1 MSKWMKVW
9 LLIVVACMLLVGV
22 LQSEGRAAAKLSS
35 ASPFILQDLHGTQY
49 RSTDL
54 TANGH
59 WAIIYFY
66 DAESRSCREGLV
78 SLWSRV
84 KEYKDSV
91 TLVAISAN
99 PSPLVRS
106 FQKTIKISIPFLLD
120 PGGKVSEAYQA
131 TSVFPKTV
139 VVGAGGQVVEER
151 VGAVG
156 SVLTVL
162 AAVVDRLML
171 NHNVEQ
177 AQAVLAKPE
186 IQVHLKQ
193 ATPGERDRVHASEGY
208 AQVRAGDFA
217 KARETFENI
226 DNQTMRIEGL
236 GATAYAAG
244 KTSEAKQLVSSLL
257 QEDPNNTYGHT
268 LQGNLHF
275 KSGDTTAALA
285 EYEKAVTGSP
295 TLPWQQAEAHNNLGR
310 TFAKLGQ
317 PDAAIN
323 NYDKALSIYPDY
335 IIPLSN
341 KGVVHNRQGD
351 YEKAEKVLK
360 KAVSANPADSIAKV
374 LLAKNEDD
382 LVFSKDYEK
391 QAWVRQLVRDLV
403 RRYNDQKNSVAKSGK
418 ESKKIWTSRPLTVSL
433 IPMAVAGAD
442 PERDGDAEIIFQGF
456 AQGLADVGRVKMVER
471 QVIDKLLEELQLG
484 STELAQEKT
493 RLRLGKI
500 MAAKMMAVGD
510 VMMMRQGGYF
520 INFRLVD
527 TETSEVIMN
536 RNQQLQG
543 LGQVTTLATSVGRW
557 VAELARERYP
567 LQAKIASIDG
577 SEVILNLGS
586 DIGVALGVRFNAI
599 MEGKPIVFEGEVLGR
614 RRQKIGLL
622 EVVQVQPKMSFARI
636 VKHTG
641 KLKSGTKVVE
651 IATVASSKSVVGPA
665 SRSGGTVLR

>member
-1 MSKWMKVW
+1 MSRLMKVC
-9 LLIVVACMLLVGV
+9 LLVVAASLLLTGV
-22 LQSEGRAAAKLSS
+22 LCSISRAAAKLST
-35 ASPFILQDLHGTQY
+35 APPFSLNDLKGVQY
-49 RSTDL
+49 NLTDL
-54 TANGH
+54 TVNGH

-78 SLWSRV
+78 TLWSRV
-84 KEYKDSV
+84 KDYKDAV

-99 PSPLVRS
+99 STPLVRS
-106 FQKTIKISIPFLLD
+106 FQNTLKISIPFLLD
-120 PGGKVSEAYQA
+120 PGGIVSEAYRA
-131 TSVFPKTV
+131 SSVFPKTV
-139 VVGAGGQVVEER
+139 VVGTGGQIVEER

-171 NHNVEQ
+171 NRNVEQ
-177 AQAVLAKPE
+177 AQAVLANPE
-186 IQVHLKQ
+186 IQAQLKQ
-193 ATPGERDRVHASEGY
+193 ASPEERDRVRASEGY
-208 AQVRAGDFA
+208 AQVRAGDYD
-217 KARETFENI
+217 KARAAFNNI
-226 DNQTMRIEGL
+226 GNQTMRNEGL

-257 QEDPNNTYGHT
+257 QESPNNTYGHT

-275 KSGDTTAALA
+275 KSGDATAALA

-310 TFAKLGQ
+310 TYAKLGQ
-317 PDAAIN
+317 PDAAVN

-341 KGVVHNRQGD
+341 KGVVHNRQGE

-360 KAVSANPADSIAKV
+360 KAVSVNPADTVAKV

-382 LVFSKDYEK
+382 LVFSRDYEK

-403 RRYNDQKNSVAKSGK
+403 RRYNDQKTHVAKANK
-418 ESKKIWTSRPLTVSL
+418 ESKEIWTSRPLTVSL
-433 IPMAVAGAD
+433 VPMAVEGGD

-456 AQGLADVGRVKMVER
+456 AQGLADAGRVKMVER
-471 QVIDKLLEELQLG
+471 QIIDKLLEELQLG

-500 MAAKMMAVGD
+500 LAARMMAVGD
-510 VMMMRQGGYF
+510 VMMTRQGGYF

-527 TETSEVIMN
+527 TETSEVVMN

-543 LGQVTTLATSVGRW
+543 LGHVTSLATSVGRW
-557 VAELARERYP
+557 VAELARERHP
-567 LQAKIASIDG
+567 LQAKIASVDG
-577 SEVILNLGS
+577 AEVIINLGS
-586 DIGVALGVRFNAI
+586 DIGVALGLRFSAI
-599 MEGKPIVFEGEVLGR
+599 TEGKPIVFEGEVLGR
-614 RRQKIGLL
+614 RRQKVGLL
-622 EVVQVQPKMSFARI
+622 EVFQVQPKMSFARI
-636 VKHTG
+636 VERSG
-641 KLKSGTKVVE
+641 KLGSGTKVVE
-651 IATVASSKSVVGPA
+651 TVVAAVNAPASGPA
-665 SRSGGTVLR
+665 SGSGGTVLR